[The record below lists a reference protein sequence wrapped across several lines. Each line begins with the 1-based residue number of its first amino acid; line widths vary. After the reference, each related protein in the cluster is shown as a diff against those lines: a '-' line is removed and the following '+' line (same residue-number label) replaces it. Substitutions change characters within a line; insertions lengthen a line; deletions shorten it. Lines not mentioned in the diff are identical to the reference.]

1 MRKLMLTGGLLML
14 AGCAGFGIPRQDPS
28 QAWIDLDS
36 QQEDT
41 ALQALEV
48 DKQAA
53 NDKRYFEVQPGS
65 HELKVR
71 YQFPVQPSN
80 IGPNAET
87 LWRDYQINV
96 KFDDFNAGERYQLQ
110 AGNIGFRPWARLYD
124 QQRKVIG
131 KGTPAGCQRT

>member
-14 AGCAGFGIPRQDPS
+14 AGCAGFGIPRQDPT

-87 LWRDYQINV
+87 LWRDCQISV
-96 KFDDFNAGERYQLQ
+96 KFNDFSAGERYQLQ

>member
-41 ALQALEV
+41 ALQALAV

-87 LWRDYQINV
+87 LWRDCQINV